1 MQIFHAP
8 QIPGVTN
15 IPQFVELTER
25 IIGAGIEVHR
35 QLGPGL
41 LESTYE
47 EAIVFELG
55 LQRCKANRQAQIPIK
70 YKGVKLGAF
79 YRPDL
84 IVDGKVIV
92 EIKAVEKL
100 LGVHQAQL
108 LTYLKVSGLKVGLLM
123 NFNTQFLREGIK
135 RISL

>member
-1 MQIFHAP
+1 M
-8 QIPGVTN
+8 TN

-25 IIGAGIEVHR
+25 IIGAGMEVHR
-35 QLGPGL
+35 HLGPGL

-47 EAIVFELG
+47 EAMVFELG
-55 LQRCKANRQAQIPIK
+55 LLRVEADRQAKLPIT
-70 YKGVKLGAF
+70 YKGVNLGAF

-108 LTYLKVSGLKVGLLM
+108 LTYLKVSDLKVGLLL
-123 NFNTQFLREGIK
+123 NFNTQFLRDGIK